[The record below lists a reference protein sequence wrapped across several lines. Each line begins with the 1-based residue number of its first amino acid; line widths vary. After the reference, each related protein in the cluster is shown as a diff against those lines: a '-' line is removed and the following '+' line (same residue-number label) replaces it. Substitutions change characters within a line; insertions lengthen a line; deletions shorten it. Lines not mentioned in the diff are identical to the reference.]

1 MFLLVL
7 QRYFF
12 SARAWLAGSGQ
23 KISLQPTNK
32 SFVNSIFFRGGRPR
46 TPISFRR
53 NVYCKQT
60 SICPSKGRI
69 GQRIWAN
76 FISNWTRLHVP
87 VRIIATEITPSSWV
101 SWLASV
107 SLESWAFVS
116 DHYLLIRNVKAIL
129 CFDSD
134 FFASTFALVF
144 PFFYASILALDAI
157 WE

>member
-1 MFLLVL
+1 MNNV
-7 QRYFF
+7 FF
-12 SARAWLAGSGQ
+12 FRLALGSLALD
-23 KISLQPTNK
+23 KKFHSSPEMKVFSTR
-32 SFVNSIFFRGGRPR
+32 FFFRGLRHR

-76 FISNWTRLHVP
+76 FISNWTRLHAP

-116 DHYLLIRNVKAIL
+116 DYYLLIRNVKAIL
-129 CFDSD
+129 CFEND

-144 PFFYASILALDAI
+144 AFFYASLLALEAI
-157 WE
+157 